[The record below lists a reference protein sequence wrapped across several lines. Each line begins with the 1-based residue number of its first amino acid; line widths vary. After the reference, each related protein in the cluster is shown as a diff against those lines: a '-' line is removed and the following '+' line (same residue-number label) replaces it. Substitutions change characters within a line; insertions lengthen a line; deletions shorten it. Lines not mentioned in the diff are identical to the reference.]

1 MTEAPSPPPRPRGR
15 GPDPAA
21 VAGGAAAVLWV
32 VFCVLWFDV
41 ATPWRPAALAALSP
55 LAVLAASLLAG
66 LAWLRGRW
74 GTLAAPAPG
83 AAAPALL
90 LVLALAF
97 FFRLPVVVGGAGA
110 AVTPDGALSGIVAL
124 RVANGS
130 ERLVFVP
137 QVPYSGSLKSHLTAP
152 LTLVM
157 DPARAFALVSVLFYL
172 TYVAGLFRLAL
183 LVAGPRAALLAGLYA
198 AFSPAFVTRY
208 SLSND
213 GNYVEV
219 LALGTWALWLAAR
232 WTREHEDRAR
242 LAFAAGLLLGLAFW
256 CHILAIIHLAAIA
269 TLFGLAAVVPG
280 LHRWLAAVIPG
291 RNPAGQHVIPRDTG
305 WTGPEE
311 SATPSDSSSLGETR
325 LLGMTSLVALAFGSA
340 IGYAPGWLWNLAN
353 DWESFHYLVPGAA
366 RTDEAG
372 ASGLAGAASGLGEK
386 LRLMVTDHW
395 PVLMGYDTGYG
406 PAVDGLLAAL
416 SWIGVAAALFATA
429 WTARRAWRERSWP
442 LASLL
447 LFAATNLAVALVALP
462 HVPGNPR
469 YILFLMSVL
478 PVFLADAL
486 GGGARWRRLV
496 LALLVATGA
505 LGSLAQVPD
514 TLRKD
519 ARWRQFVAD
528 LEREGVR
535 FCYTD
540 FFMATRLNFLSGE
553 RIVCSAK
560 LGPNTTEYFFE
571 YRERVEQAPEAA
583 IVAVNATS
591 AGRLEEKLAGLGVRY
606 ERIDLMKPVLL
617 RFSRKVDPE
626 DLYPGRTFPMR

>member
-1 MTEAPSPPPRPRGR
+1 MMEASNPHPRPYGR
-15 GPDPAA
+15 WPDPAA
-21 VAGGAAAVLWV
+21 LAGGAAAVLWV

-41 ATPWRPAALAALSP
+41 ATPWRPAALVAVSP
-55 LAVLAASLLAG
+55 LAILAASLLAG

-74 GTLAAPAPG
+74 GTLAAPPLG

-124 RVANGS
+124 HVANGS

-152 LTLVM
+152 LALVM

-172 TYVAGLFRLAL
+172 AYVAGLFRLAL

-198 AFSPAFVTRY
+198 AFSPAFLTRY

-232 WTREHEDRAR
+232 WTREDEERAR
-242 LAFAAGLLLGLAFW
+242 LAFASGLLLGLAFW

-269 TLFGLAAVVPG
+269 ALFVLAAV
-280 LHRWLAAVIPG
+280 A
-291 RNPAGQHVIPRDTG
+291 PRG
-305 WTGPEE
+305 K
-311 SATPSDSSSLGETR
+311 
-325 LLGMTSLVALAFGSA
+325 LLGMTSLLSLSLGWA

-469 YILFLMSVL
+469 YILFLMSVV

-486 GGGARWRRLV
+486 GEGARWRRLV
-496 LALLVATGA
+496 LALLIATGA
-505 LGSLAQVPD
+505 LASFAQVPD

-571 YRERVEQAPEAA
+571 YREQVERAPEAA
-583 IVAVNATS
+583 IVAVNPTS

-606 ERIDLMKPVLL
+606 ERLDLMKPVLL